1 VSSFAYY
8 AAVLDSSTMPC
19 KPTKSY
25 EDKGIGQLGSALVEI
40 AVTISFGALAQ
51 RLPRS
56 FFCADVY
63 DPGLPM

>member
-1 VSSFAYY
+1 
-8 AAVLDSSTMPC
+8 MPC